1 MKDMKNQ
8 GAQELG
14 RKSAKVR
21 FKGMTK
27 KQISERMKEVS
38 QARFTPKEK
47 ENHQTLDTETK

>member
-1 MKDMKNQ
+1 MKNQ